1 MGRILRR
8 SAAALALGIVAIG
21 GWLAIAPPELLKVGD
36 GYAAK
41 IVCSNVFIA
50 KRDAQSVLA
59 DDVQAPG
66 HPLLKLVK
74 VAVDPERQTVTA
86 QILGFAAAGYAAYR
100 PGAGCAS
107 LPDGDGTRLPPVRTA
122 AAVVDAPASE
132 TPWPDG
138 EGAAIDPALQ
148 KLVEDADLAG
158 PGVRAIAVIRDGR
171 LVAET
176 YGQGFDRS
184 TPLLGWSMT
193 KSVTATLIGLR
204 VAEGKM
210 EMARAGL
217 LPEWASDERANI
229 TLADLM
235 GMQSGLEFN
244 ENYGD
249 VTDVTRMLY
258 LEKDMAGY
266 AAAKP
271 LTSDPGV
278 KFSYSSGTSTLLSR
292 IWMRSFDDPAA
303 ALAFPHDALFA
314 PLGMSSAVLETDAS
328 GTFVG
333 SSYMYATA
341 QDWARFA
348 QFLLQDGVWK
358 GRAMLPK
365 DYVAFMRGP
374 TKASEGKYGQGQV
387 WLEENGVRAGS
398 GRFPADAFWMLGH
411 DGQAIMLVPSLKLA
425 VVRLGLTPSRLGY
438 DVQKLNAKII
448 EALD

>member
-1 MGRILRR
+1 MGRVLRI
-8 SAAALALGIVAIG
+8 SGAALVLIAAGLF
-21 GWLAIAPPELLKVGD
+21 GWLALAPPELLKIGD

-50 KRDAQSVLA
+50 GRDAQAVLA

-66 HPLLKLVK
+66 HPLLKLIS
-74 VAVDPERQTVTA
+74 VAVDSEKQMVTA
-86 QILGFAAAGYAAYR
+86 RILGFAAAGYAAYR
-100 PGAGCAS
+100 PGTGCTS
-107 LPDGDGTRLPPVRTA
+107 LPDGDASALAQIRTA
-122 AAVVDAPASE
+122 AAAPAPLPDA
-132 TPWPDG
+132 TWPEG
-138 EGAAIDPALQ
+138 EGAQIDPALQ
-148 KLVEDADLAG
+148 KLIEDGELAG
-158 PGVRAIAVIRDGR
+158 PGMRAIAVIRDGR

-193 KSVTATLIGLR
+193 KSVTAALIGLR
-204 VAEGKM
+204 VAGGHM
-210 EMARAGL
+210 DVARAGL
-217 LPEWASDERANI
+217 LPEWAGDGRARI

-258 LEKDMAGY
+258 REKDMAAY

-271 LTSDPGV
+271 LSSETGTD
-278 KFSYSSGTSTLLSR
+278 FRYSSGTSTLLAKL
-292 IWMRSFDDPAA
+292 WMQTFDAPAA
-303 ALAFPHDALFA
+303 ALAYPHDALFS
-314 PLGMSSAVLETDAS
+314 PLGMRSAVMETDEA

-341 QDWARFA
+341 HDWARFA

-358 GRAMLPK
+358 GQAMLPAG
-365 DYVAFMRGP
+365 YVAFMRTP
-374 TKASEGKYGQGQV
+374 TKASGGKYGQGQV
-387 WLEENGVRAGS
+387 WLEENGVRAGT
-398 GRFPADAFWMLGH
+398 GRFPADSFWMLGH

-438 DVQKLNAKII
+438 DVQKLNGKII

>member
-1 MGRILRR
+1 MRRVLRI
-8 SAAALALGIVAIG
+8 SGAALALGVVALF
-21 GWLAIAPPELLKVGD
+21 GWLALAPPELLKVGD

-50 KRDAQSVLA
+50 RRDAQSVLA

-74 VAVDPERQTVTA
+74 VAVEPEKQMVTA
-86 QILGFAAAGYAAYR
+86 RILGFAAAGYAAYR
-100 PGAGCAS
+100 PGAGCTS
-107 LPDGDGTRLPPVRTA
+107 LPDGGGTSLPPITTA
-122 AAVVDAPASE
+122 AAVAAPASE
-132 TPWPDG
+132 APWPEG

-148 KLVEDADLAG
+148 RLIEDADLAG
-158 PGVRAIAVIRDGR
+158 PGARAIAVIRDGR
-171 LVAET
+171 LVAEN
-176 YGQGFDRS
+176 YGRGFDRS

-193 KSVTATLIGLR
+193 KSVTAALIGLR
-204 VAEGKM
+204 VAEGRM
-210 EMARAGL
+210 EVARAGL
-217 LPEWASDERANI
+217 LPEWASDERASI

-266 AAAKP
+266 AATKP
-271 LTSDPGV
+271 LTSDPGAT
-278 KFSYSSGTSTLLSR
+278 FSYSSGTSTLLSR
-292 IWMRSFDDPAA
+292 IWMRTFDDPAA

-365 DYVAFMRGP
+365 DYVAFMRAP
-374 TKASEGKYGQGQV
+374 AKASGGKYGQGQV

-398 GRFPADAFWMLGH
+398 GSFPADAFWMLGH

>member
-1 MGRILRR
+1 MRRMLRI
-8 SAAALALGIVAIG
+8 SGAALVLGVVALF
-21 GWLAIAPPELLKVGD
+21 GWLALAPPELLKVGD

-50 KRDAQSVLA
+50 RRDAQSVLA

-74 VAVDPERQTVTA
+74 VAVEPEKQMVTA
-86 QILGFAAAGYAAYR
+86 RILGFAAAGYAAYR
-100 PGAGCAS
+100 PGAGCTSLLDGGGTS
-107 LPDGDGTRLPPVRTA
+107 LPPITTA
-122 AAVVDAPASE
+122 AAVAAPASE
-132 TPWPDG
+132 APWPDG

-148 KLVEDADLAG
+148 RLIEDADLAG
-158 PGVRAIAVIRDGR
+158 PGARAIAVIRDGR
-171 LVAET
+171 LVAES
-176 YGQGFDRS
+176 YGRGFDRS

-193 KSVTATLIGLR
+193 KSVTAALIGLR
-204 VAEGKM
+204 VAEGRM
-210 EMARAGL
+210 EVARAGL
-217 LPEWASDERANI
+217 LPEWASDERASI

-266 AAAKP
+266 AATKP
-271 LTSDPGV
+271 LTSDPGAT
-278 KFSYSSGTSTLLSR
+278 FSYSSGTSTLLSR
-292 IWMRSFDDPAA
+292 IWMRTFEDPAA

-365 DYVAFMRGP
+365 DYVAFMRAP
-374 TKASEGKYGQGQV
+374 AKASGGKYGQGQV

-398 GRFPADAFWMLGH
+398 GSFPADAFWMLGH

>member
-1 MGRILRR
+1 MRRMLRI
-8 SAAALALGIVAIG
+8 SGAALVLGVVALF
-21 GWLAIAPPELLKVGD
+21 GWLALAPPELLKVGD

-50 KRDAQSVLA
+50 RRDAQSVLA

-74 VAVDPERQTVTA
+74 VAVEPEKQMVTA
-86 QILGFAAAGYAAYR
+86 RILGFAAAGYAAYR
-100 PGAGCAS
+100 PGAGCTS
-107 LPDGDGTRLPPVRTA
+107 LPDGGGTSLPPITTA
-122 AAVVDAPASE
+122 AAVAAPASE
-132 TPWPDG
+132 APWPEG

-148 KLVEDADLAG
+148 RLIEDADLAG
-158 PGVRAIAVIRDGR
+158 PGARAIAVIRDGR
-171 LVAET
+171 LVAEN
-176 YGQGFDRS
+176 YGRGFDRS
-184 TPLLGWSMT
+184 TPLLGWSLT
-193 KSVTATLIGLR
+193 KSVTAALIGLR
-204 VAEGKM
+204 VAEGRL
-210 EMARAGL
+210 EVARAGL
-217 LPEWASDERANI
+217 LPEWASDERASI

-266 AAAKP
+266 AATKP
-271 LTSDPGV
+271 LTSEPGAT
-278 KFSYSSGTSTLLSR
+278 FSYSSGTSTLLSR
-292 IWMRSFDDPAA
+292 IWMWTFDDPAA

-365 DYVAFMRGP
+365 DYVAFMRAP
-374 TKASEGKYGQGQV
+374 AKASGGKYGQGQV

-398 GRFPADAFWMLGH
+398 GSFPADAFWMLGH

>member
-1 MGRILRR
+1 MRR
-8 SAAALALGIVAIG
+8 VLKISGAALALGAVALF
-21 GWLAIAPPELLKVGD
+21 GWLALAPPELLKVGD

-50 KRDAQSVLA
+50 RRDAQSVLA

-74 VAVDPERQTVTA
+74 VAVEPEKQMVTA
-86 QILGFAAAGYAAYR
+86 RILGFAAAGYAAYR
-100 PGAGCAS
+100 PGAGCTS
-107 LPDGDGTRLPPVRTA
+107 LPDGAGTSLPAIKTA
-122 AAVVDAPASE
+122 TAVAAPASE
-132 TPWPDG
+132 APWPEG

-148 KLVEDADLAG
+148 RLIEDADLAG
-158 PGVRAIAVIRDGR
+158 PGARAIAVIRDGR
-171 LVAET
+171 LVAES
-176 YGQGFDRS
+176 YGRGFDRS
-184 TPLLGWSMT
+184 TPLLGWSIT
-193 KSVTATLIGLR
+193 KSVTAALIGLR
-204 VAEGKM
+204 VAEGRM

-217 LPEWASDERANI
+217 LPEWASDERASI

-266 AAAKP
+266 AATKP
-271 LTSDPGV
+271 LTSDPGAT
-278 KFSYSSGTSTLLSR
+278 FSYSSGTSTLLSR
-292 IWMRSFDDPAA
+292 IWMRTFDDPAA

-365 DYVAFMRGP
+365 DYVAFMRAP
-374 TKASEGKYGQGQV
+374 AKASGGKYGQGQV

-398 GRFPADAFWMLGH
+398 GSFPADAFWMLGH